1 VKVRGMDSEAN
12 KENDVIHT
20 VVMLRHGESA
30 WNSDNRFCGWVD
42 VGLSSLGEKEA
53 LSAAKA
59 IQNAGLKFDV
69 AFTSY
74 LKRASLTLDTILNE
88 TGLEDVEVIKSCNLN
103 ERHYGGLTGLN
114 KADCVEKYGEKQVQI
129 WRRSYDIR
137 PPPMEDDHP
146 FLESISSYMTT
157 VCDMKR
163 EDIPAA
169 ESLKDLITRTIPYFT
184 DVIGPQIKAG
194 RNVIIAAHGTSLRGI
209 VKYIEDISDE
219 DIAKVNLPTAIP
231 FVYKLDKDLKPVGPK
246 EFLADDETL
255 KKAVEKVANVQK
267 VVKK

>member
-1 VKVRGMDSEAN
+1 MDNS
-12 KENDVIHT
+12 KQENDVLHT

-42 VGLSSLGEKEA
+42 VGLSRLGEEEA

-69 AFTSY
+69 AFTSH
-74 LKRASLTLDTILNE
+74 LKRASLTLETILNE
-88 TGLEDVEVIKSCNLN
+88 TDSLENVEIIKSCNLN

-114 KADCVEKYGEKQVQI
+114 KADCVEKYGEKQVQT

-137 PPPMEDDHP
+137 PPPMEDNHP
-146 FLESISSYMTT
+146 FLESISSYMSS
-157 VCDMKR
+157 VCNMSR
-163 EDIPAA
+163 EDIPPA
-169 ESLKDLITRTIPYFT
+169 ESLKDLISRTIPYFT

-194 RNVIIAAHGTSLRGI
+194 RKVIVAAHGTSLRGI
-209 VKYIEDISDE
+209 VKFIENISDE

-246 EFLADDETL
+246 QFLADDETL

-267 VVKK
+267 VVKNN